1 MPSGFVKQPQF
12 LTNKFFNDGTGDAT
26 IGGALTSVPANVG
39 GTQGTQTLPGDRL
52 IFGAADALAMSNN
65 SVGNLY
71 GGVYQ
76 YVTTVNNSSATALR
90 GHGVFMSQVGLQN
103 QTVDATYVVTPDEPA
118 NTTVGLFVGVVINNN
133 ISKGNS
139 WWVQTAG
146 KVAAKFRST
155 ISANAAIGGGVY
167 LAAAGNNNNANDVG
181 AFDCGS
187 NNAANQTYFQIAI
200 DQAITRYVGV
210 AEQLPT
216 NNNITVIDMD
226 FRRVRW

>member
-1 MPSGFVKQPQF
+1 MPSSWSKQPSFITAKF
-12 LTNKFFNDGTGDAT
+12 LNDGTGDAT
-26 IGGALTSVPANVG
+26 IGGTLTTAPSGIG
-39 GTQGTQTLPGDRL
+39 GQQDQTRPGDR
-52 IFGAADALAMSNN
+52 IVFGPADALAASNN

-71 GGVYQ
+71 GGLYQ
-76 YVTTVNNSSATALR
+76 YVTCVNNSTATALR
-90 GHGVFMSQVGLQN
+90 GHGVFTLQVGLSTQ
-103 QTVDATYVVTPDEPA
+103 ATDNLYVVTPDEPA
-118 NTTVGLFVGVVINNN
+118 NVSVSLFVGVVLNNN
-133 ISKGNS
+133 IAKGNS

-146 KVAAKFRST
+146 KVAAKFRT
-155 ISANAAIGGGVY
+155 TLSANAAIGGGVY
-167 LAAAGNNNNANDVG
+167 LAAGGNNANAADVG
-181 AFDCGS
+181 AFDQGS